1 MTTAG
6 PATAPEMAGWIERW
20 TRTGLAAPTARALAA
35 AATVLRVGRGA
46 TLLVPGETDQ
56 AILVL
61 DGYLAARVMDAEGH
75 EFILALARRGQTLV
89 PPIARPPLIS
99 EIEIVAV
106 TTATAALAP
115 AGLVWRLAEQDPDF
129 ALRLLDLSRSVV
141 ERLLGR
147 LQELTFSS
155 ARQRLA
161 VVLLAYEPLLAET
174 RPIVARQD
182 LAGLIG
188 VSREMTGRLVRGLEH
203 DGLIRRSG
211 RAIAILDRDRLRGI
225 ARWEEV
231 GRDHYLDL
239 RGPAGDDPL
248 LDG

>member
-1 MTTAG
+1 MTTPG

-20 TRTGLAAPTARALAA
+20 TRGGLAPPTASALAA
-35 AATVLRVGRGA
+35 AATVRRVGRGA
-46 TLLVPGETDQ
+46 TLLAPGETDQ
-56 AILVL
+56 AVVVL
-61 DGYLAARVMDAEGH
+61 DGYLATRVTDAEGH
-75 EFILALARRGQTLV
+75 EFILALARQGQTLV

-99 EIEIVAV
+99 AIEIVAL
-106 TTATAALAP
+106 TPATAALAP
-115 AGLVWRLAEQDPDF
+115 AAIVWQLAEQDPDF
-129 ALRLLDLSRSVV
+129 ALRLLDLSRNVA
-141 ERLLGR
+141 ERLLSR
-147 LQELTFSS
+147 LHEVTFSS

-161 VVLLAYEPLLAET
+161 VVLLAYEPLLAGT
-174 RPIVARQD
+174 RPIVTRAELAD
-182 LAGLIG
+182 LVG
-188 VSREMTGRLVRGLEH
+188 VSREMTGRLLRGLEH

-211 RAIAILDRDRLRGI
+211 RMIAILDVDGLRGI